1 MSYRIHKF
9 GENGMNEHV
18 REEDGHRARTAS
30 TEAIGRELFG
40 ETVAA
45 DQVAI
50 AIYVNGRLIHTK
62 TDSATV
68 QRIMALLTGLG
79 G

>member
-1 MSYRIHKF
+1 MTQSPEEK
-9 GENGMNEHV
+9 NGMNEHV
-18 REEDGHRARTAS
+18 REEDGHRARQAS

-40 ETVAA
+40 DTVVA

-50 AIYVNGRLIHTK
+50 AIYLNGRLIHTK

-68 QRIMALLTGLG
+68 ARIMALLTGID
-79 G
+79 